1 MIEVY
6 YMFLAGGFEETEALV
21 TLDLMRRARVDVKTV
36 GVGSL
41 TVTGA
46 HGIIVAADIAESDT
60 DINNCDG
67 ILLPGG
73 MPGTENLFSSETVS
87 RILTH
92 CHKNK
97 KLIAAICAAPI
108 ILGRKGMLDGKQAV
122 CFPGFENEMGKAI
135 FSDMQ
140 CVSDANIITAKGAG
154 AVFEFSHKIIEYIK
168 SKKEADAIIA
178 QIQHKGI

>member
-6 YMFLAGGFEETEALV
+6 YMFLTGGFEETEALV
-21 TLDLMRRARVDVKTV
+21 TLDLMRRAGIDVKTV

-41 TVTGA
+41 TVIGA
-46 HGIIVAADIAESDT
+46 HGISVAADIAESDI

-73 MPGTENLFSSETVS
+73 MPGTENLFASETVS
-87 RILTH
+87 CVLNH
-92 CHKNK
+92 CHKNG

-108 ILGRKGMLDGKQAV
+108 ILGRKGMLDGKRAV
-122 CFPGFENEMGKAI
+122 CFPGFENEMGKVL
-135 FSDMQ
+135 FTDMP
-140 CVSDANIITAKGAG
+140 CVSDDNIITAKGAG
-154 AVFEFSHKIIEYIK
+154 AVFEFSHRIIEYIK
-168 SKKEADAIIA
+168 SKKEADAIIT